1 MNLEVNDDDVEEMVE
16 AHNTELTTKEL
27 QDLQREQEQM
37 EAEEVSSE
45 EEQKDIPTN
54 QVNA

>member
-27 QDLQREQEQM
+27 QDLQREQQQM
-37 EAEEVSSE
+37 ATEKLSQRMRERRVFLLH
-45 EEQKDIPTN
+45 
-54 QVNA
+54 